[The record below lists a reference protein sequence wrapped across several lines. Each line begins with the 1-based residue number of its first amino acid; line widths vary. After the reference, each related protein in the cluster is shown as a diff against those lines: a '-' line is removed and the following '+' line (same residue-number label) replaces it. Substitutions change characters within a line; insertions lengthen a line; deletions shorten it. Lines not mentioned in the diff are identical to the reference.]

1 MVNNIKIVTIVG
13 ARPQFVKAAVV
24 SRALASNPQIDE
36 VLVHTG
42 QHFDANMSDVF
53 FSEMGIPA
61 PKYNLHIG
69 GGTHGENTGRMIEQI
84 EKILVAETPTAVLLY
99 GDTDSTLAG
108 AIAAS
113 KLVVPIVHVE
123 SGLRSYR
130 RGMPEE
136 INRVVTD
143 RLADVLYTP
152 SATAFAN
159 LVKEGVPDERILST
173 GDVMYDA
180 VLLFKNAAKERS
192 TVLQDLNLQAEE
204 YVVLTLHRKEN
215 TDDRD
220 ALAGIFSALGGCG
233 RKIVF
238 PVHPRTRRRIAEHD
252 IVLPPNVIS
261 VDPLGYLD
269 TLALLQSASTL
280 LTDSG
285 GMQKEAYFLGKTC
298 ITLRD
303 ETEWVELVESGV
315 NVLAGS
321 NGALIAASLDRPMP
335 ADIPRDIYGDGNASG
350 IIASDLAKRF
360 GKG

>member
-1 MVNNIKIVTIVG
+1 
-13 ARPQFVKAAVV
+13 VV
-24 SRALASNPQIDE
+24 SRALASNAHIDE

-61 PKYNLHIG
+61 PKHNLHIG

-84 EKILVAETPTAVLLY
+84 EKILVAESPNAVLLY

-143 RLADVLYTP
+143 RLADVLYAP
-152 SATAFAN
+152 SATAVAN
-159 LVKEGVPDERILST
+159 LAEEGVSDDRIVNT

-180 VLLFKNAAKERS
+180 VLLFKDIAKERS
-192 TVLQDLNLQAEE
+192 TVLRDLDLQPEE

-215 TDDRD
+215 TDNRD
-220 ALAGIFSALGGCG
+220 ALAGIFSALAECG
-233 RKIVF
+233 RKIIF
-238 PVHPRTRRRIAEHD
+238 PVHPRTKRRIAEHH
-252 IVLPPNVIS
+252 IVLPQNVIT

-303 ETEWVELVESGV
+303 ETEWVELIESGA

-321 NGALIAASLDRPMP
+321 NAALIAANLDRPMP
-335 ADIPRDIYGDGNASG
+335 ANIPRDIYGNGDASE

-360 GKG
+360 VKGLA